1 MAENT
6 PTHYKITVNRPL
18 EFARARF
25 RPGGRYTLKAEVYD
39 QMKAEHDVAIASAEP
54 MRKG

>member
-1 MAENT
+1 MSRA